1 MSGEIETNI
10 VPRSFRIKHR
20 GRSDAA
26 PIPLL
31 ERTVKLFRTTIPPFR
46 TRWRDV
52 CLHHRQGDADD
63 LLVFIKGVDIGH
75 AADIVD
81 NGHDAGLERGGGD
94 VVLAADTADE
104 LA

>member
-20 GRSDAA
+20 GRITAT

-31 ERTVKLFRTTIPPFR
+31 GRTIKLFR

-63 LLVFIKGVDIGH
+63 FLVFI
-75 AADIVD
+75 
-81 NGHDAGLERGGGD
+81 
-94 VVLAADTADE
+94 
-104 LA
+104 